1 MLKHI
6 DDEGELNMLI
16 DDAGGLLIICSKC
29 KKIWQGKLTLA
40 ESSTS
45 AMKAT
50 KRMMEVALTASPSIL
65 KSLGMDMKSV
75 GALKS
80 R

>member
-6 DDEGELNMLI
+6 DDEGELNILI
-16 DDAGGLLIICSKC
+16 DDAGSLLLICSGC

-50 KRMMEVALTASPSIL
+50 KRMMESALTANPSIL
-65 KSLGMDMKSV
+65 ESLGMDMKSV
-75 GALKS
+75 AALKS